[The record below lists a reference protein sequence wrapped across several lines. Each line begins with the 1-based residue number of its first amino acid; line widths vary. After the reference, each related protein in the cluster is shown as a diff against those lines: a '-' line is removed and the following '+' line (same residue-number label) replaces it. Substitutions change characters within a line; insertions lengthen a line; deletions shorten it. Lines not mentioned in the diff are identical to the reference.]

1 MQNDKELDSLTRK
14 LVKSMG
20 EAEPSSD
27 FTDEVMKSVLTVSVP
42 IPQQESRS
50 SARYWLL
57 LLIPV
62 FLFGGFYLYAFPEVL
77 NSGLHFFKPFLNYIT
92 SITSVFTGFIQ
103 NLLSIRLSPF
113 VLIGS
118 LAIFLLLI
126 ADILAT
132 GRKYRINGR

>member
-1 MQNDKELDSLTRK
+1 MQNDKELDNLTRK

-20 EAEPSSD
+20 ENEPSAS
-27 FTDEVMKSVLTVSVP
+27 FTDEVMKSVLTVPVP
-42 IPQQESRS
+42 LQNTQTRGW
-50 SARYWLL
+50 YWLL

-77 NSGLHFFKPFLNYIT
+77 NSALNFFKPFLNYLT
-92 SITSVFTGFIQ
+92 SITSVFTRFIQ